1 MIIFVIA
8 ILTLNIDFKQ
18 ENPKIETLEFQ
29 RFDEP
34 KFESNLTFIHIN
46 DGKVSGE
53 VSTEIPQTQLDYSVN
68 VQEVS
73 RGNSKRIPMELPSQ
87 TSGEFKTYM
96 DYRCIT
102 DTSSNQYKLQQQAYT
117 DDKGFRRVKE
127 DYCVALG
134 THYTQSIGDRFHI
147 KLDSGLEFTAIVSD
161 IKMDK
166 HTDSSNRYIKHN
178 GNIVEFV
185 IDKNKMD
192 DLAIKMGD
200 VSYAGLE
207 GGIVSIERMIE

>member
-1 MIIFVIA
+1 MIVGVKSVYIQQVEQDVKEPDSTI
-8 ILTLNIDFKQ
+8 IHTN
-18 ENPKIETLEFQ
+18 
-29 RFDEP
+29 DE
-34 KFESNLTFIHIN
+34 
-46 DGKVSGE
+46 DVSVM
-53 VSTEIPQTQLDYSVN
+53 VSSTNIPQSQTECSIK
-68 VQEVS
+68 VQEINRS
-73 RGNSKRIPMELPSQ
+73 GHERIPMELPMQ
-87 TSGEFKTYM
+87 TDGSFKTYM
-96 DYRCIT
+96 DYRTIT
-102 DTSSNQYKLQQQAYT
+102 SVVSDQFKLQQQAYT